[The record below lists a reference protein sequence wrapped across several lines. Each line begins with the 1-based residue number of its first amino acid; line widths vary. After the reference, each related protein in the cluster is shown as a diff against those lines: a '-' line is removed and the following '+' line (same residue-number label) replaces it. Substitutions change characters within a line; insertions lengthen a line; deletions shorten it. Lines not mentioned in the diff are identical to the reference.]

1 MKLNLLVFSTLLTAF
16 IWSACSS
23 PAPDKPIDQVFEEY
37 YQERLQFNPFEATNI
52 GIQGYNDQFPDLVSE
67 EYLTDLKDFYQ
78 RYVEEV
84 KKYDTNGLSQ
94 EQAISREVLLWDLQ
108 AKIDGLDQTPAVI
121 ASPIYGLPM
130 FDLMPLTQFLSMHLY
145 MGQLGSGTNAQPFET
160 VEDYDNWLTRMDGYF
175 VFLETARER
184 MDEGIEKGYVWPK
197 ILTERM
203 IGQLEPLIT
212 DPLEEHLFYQPIV
225 NMPESI
231 SDTDRQRLTDAYAS
245 MIMNQFKPTHRELK
259 NYLENTYLPAG
270 PTTEASG
277 IGAMPGGQEL
287 YQYMIRINTSTDL
300 TADEIHQIGLD
311 EVDRIRGEM
320 MKVKNE
326 VGFEGD
332 LESFFDHVRS
342 KPELMPFDDPQQVIE
357 NFERIHEVMKPYLK
371 DLFDMT
377 PKAGFV
383 VRRTEAFREASASA
397 QYNTGSKDGSRPGIF
412 YVPIPD
418 VDNYNMYADESLF
431 LHEAIPG
438 HHYQLSLQQEN
449 AALPEFMHAEGL
461 GVYVEGWALYTEA
474 LGHELGLYKD
484 PYQYFGNLSSEMH
497 RAIRLVVDTG
507 IHAKGWTREEAIEYS
522 LNNEA
527 ESEASITSEI
537 ERYMSMPGQALSY
550 KIGQLKIIELRERAK
565 EELGDAFSI
574 KEFHNQVLNTG
585 SLPLEVLE
593 TKIDRW
599 ISAEKDAMM

>member
-1 MKLNLLVFSTLLTAF
+1 MKRILLTSLALLSLF
-16 IWSACSS
+16 FLSCSS
-23 PAPDKPIDQVFEEY
+23 EPQPERPVEEFFDAY
-37 YQERLQFNPFEATNI
+37 YQERLHFNPFEATNI
-52 GIQGYNDQFPDLVSE
+52 GIEGFNDQFPDIVSKP
-67 EYLTDLKDFYQ
+67 YLADLKDFYQ
-78 RYVEEV
+78 RYLDEARL
-84 KKYDTNGLSQ
+84 YDTDGMSQ
-94 EQAISREVLLWDLQ
+94 ENAISLEVLIWDLES
-108 AKIDGLDQTPAVI
+108 KIDGLNMTPAVY

-160 VEDYDNWLTRMDGYF
+160 AEDYDNWLSRMDGYF
-175 VFLETARER
+175 VFLETAIER

-203 IGQLEPLIT
+203 IGQLQPLIN

-225 NMPESI
+225 NMPDSI
-231 SDTDRQRLTDAYAS
+231 SETDRQRLTDAYAS
-245 MIMNQFKPTHRELK
+245 MIENELKPTYRELQ
-259 NYLENTYLPAG
+259 NYFENTYMPAG
-270 PTTEASG
+270 PETDESG
-277 IGAMPGGQEL
+277 IGSMPGGQEL

-300 TADEIHQIGLD
+300 NADEIHQIGLD
-311 EVDRIRGEM
+311 EVERIRGEM
-320 MKVKNE
+320 MKVKEE
-326 VGFEGD
+326 VGYESD
-332 LESFFDHVRS
+332 LESFFDHVRN
-342 KPELMPFDDPQQVIE
+342 KPELMPFDDPAEVIA
-357 NFERIHEVMKPYLK
+357 NFERIHEVMMPYLE

-377 PKAGFV
+377 PEAGFV

-418 VDNYNMYADESLF
+418 VDRYNVYADESLF

-449 AALPEFMHAEGL
+449 EDLPKFMHAEGL
-461 GVYVEGWALYTEA
+461 GVFVEGWALYTES
-474 LGHELGLYKD
+474 LGQELGLYND

-550 KIGQLKIIELRERAK
+550 KIGQLKIMELRAMAE
-565 EELGDAFSI
+565 EELGQAFSI

-593 TKIDRW
+593 TKIMRW
-599 ISAEKDAMM
+599 IEAEKNAAM